1 MPADPQLRSG
11 GFPREPAAGAL
22 DAPGIYLQLLARWV
36 QIAAGRTYFHVPQGS
51 GPHFDPV
58 RLAGYFID
66 LRAKTRWSGPVDPQG
81 LPLNRGRGNALV
93 HFPTTLF
100 HKGLGHWDAWLAS
113 GRRDAT
119 GIASMLRIVD
129 WACEHQDAAG
139 GWPWP
144 PALQWPG
151 ATCPYSAMSQG
162 EGASLLCRAYVVRG
176 DEALVSAAVRAIE
189 LALTP
194 VERGG
199 TAQWSAD
206 GLRLEEYPRARAR
219 TVLNGWIYALMGIHD
234 VLLVREQPYF
244 RDCLER
250 TVQTLVRELPDFDA
264 RYWSLYDSGGEIASP
279 SYHERH
285 IVQLCALEATFAN
298 HASAIAPV
306 RRRFE
311 RQRASRMSRMRAIGT
326 KVLGKL
332 RSPPEFVL
340 R

>member
-1 MPADPQLRSG
+1 MPPDPESRSG
-11 GFPREPAAGAL
+11 SL
-22 DAPGIYLQLLARWV
+22 SSAPGIYLQLLTRWA
-36 QIAAGRTYFHVPQGS
+36 QIAAGRTYFHGPQGP
-51 GPHFDPV
+51 GPHFEPG

-66 LRAKTRWSGPVDPQG
+66 LRAKTRWSGPVDTEG

-113 GRRDAT
+113 GRRDADEL
-119 GIASMLRIVD
+119 ASMQRIVD
-129 WACEHQDAAG
+129 WACVHQDAAG

-144 PALQWPG
+144 PALRWRG

-162 EGASLLCRAYVVRG
+162 EGASLLCRASLVRG
-176 DEALVSAAVRAIE
+176 DDTLVSAAVRAVE

-199 TAQWSAD
+199 TARWSGP
-206 GLRLEEYPRARAR
+206 GLRLEEYPGTKR

-234 VLLVREQPYF
+234 VLLVREHRYF
-244 RDCLER
+244 RACLER
-250 TVQTLVRELPDFDA
+250 TVHTLVRELPAFDG

-285 IVQLCALEATFAN
+285 IVQLQALETTFVE
-298 HASAIAPV
+298 HAPAIAEV

-311 RQRASRMSRMRAIGT
+311 GHRASLVSRVRAIGA
-326 KVLGKL
+326 KVVGKL
-332 RSPPEFVL
+332 RTPPEFVL